1 MFAALFFF
9 ACCLS
14 TQFVVLIPQCF
25 LLVFIVLTRFISVV
39 SQIQIQI
46 FASIIKLFPGAIYVV
61 DELDFE
67 TKQAYNLAI
76 RATDSVSGVFAEVP
90 LSVAVTGKINV

>member
-1 MFAALFFF
+1 M
-9 ACCLS
+9 
-14 TQFVVLIPQCF
+14 
-25 LLVFIVLTRFISVV
+25 LTRFISVV

-46 FASIIKLFPGAIYVV
+46 FGTIIKLFPGAIYVV
-61 DELDFE
+61 DELDYE

-90 LSVAVTGKINV
+90 LSVTVTGKINA